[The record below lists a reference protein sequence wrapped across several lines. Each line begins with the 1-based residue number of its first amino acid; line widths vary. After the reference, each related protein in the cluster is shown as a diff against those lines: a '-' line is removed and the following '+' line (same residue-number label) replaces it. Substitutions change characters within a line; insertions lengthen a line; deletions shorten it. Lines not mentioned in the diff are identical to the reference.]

1 MKKGKEMMGRFR
13 RASICT
19 GVFLSASQCFG
30 QQWDEST
37 HGGGDAGESLATAQV
52 CGGANALTSIRGIHT
67 FDDCDMFLIDIFN
80 PGSFS
85 AAVASDANFDT
96 QLFLFNESGLG
107 ITHHDDVSSTNRR
120 SRLTNQFVS
129 QAGRYY
135 LAINADNRHAF
146 TNLER
151 QIWNSTPSLT
161 ERSPDGPGANGA
173 LAFWSDDLGGADD
186 GGVYTINLTGCRFIN
201 DPVPCPGNLDND
213 GDVDLQDLATLLAN
227 FGRLDNP
234 SGAQGNIDGDGDVD
248 LQDLSTLL
256 ANFGRDC

>member
-1 MKKGKEMMGRFR
+1 MTDFR
-13 RASICT
+13 RTIAL
-19 GVFLSASQCFG
+19 GFG
-30 QQWDEST
+30 ALALANLGLAQQWNEAAN
-37 HGGGDAGESLATAQV
+37 GGGDAGETLVTAQV
-52 CGGANALTSIRGIHT
+52 CAGTNALTSIRGTHT
-67 FDDCDMFLIDIFN
+67 FDDCDMYLVEIFN

-96 QLFLFNESGLG
+96 QLFLFDMNGFG
-107 ITHHDDVSSTNRR
+107 VTHHDDVSSTNRR
-120 SRLTNQFVS
+120 SRLTNQFVTE
-129 QAGRYY
+129 AGRYY

-146 TNLER
+146 NNLEQR
-151 QIWNSTPSLT
+151 IWNSTPSLT
-161 ERSPDGPGANGA
+161 ERAPDGPGAAGE
-173 LAFWSDDLGGADD
+173 LAYWSDDLGGADD
-186 GGVYTINLTGCRFIN
+186 GGVYTINLAGCRYIN
-201 DPVPCPGNLDND
+201 NPIPCPGNLDND